1 MSDFRQDFVLKAPAD
16 LKIQQKI
23 AMDKKTMLVK
33 LFDKYGNVLFEDKID
48 LVEQTIFGNLPP
60 KKEEQTFPEKEEEVE
75 VDVEPKD
82 ESELEKP
89 KNDGSMDSQ
98 DYDESDDESDDPVAQ
113 EQVTEEKVETET
125 TS

>member
-16 LKIQQKI
+16 LKLQQKI

-60 KKEEQTFPEKEEEVE
+60 KKEEQTQPGKEEVE

-82 ESELEKP
+82 
-89 KNDGSMDSQ
+89 
-98 DYDESDDESDDPVAQ
+98 
-113 EQVTEEKVETET
+113 
-125 TS
+125 